1 MLILIASILLI
12 MAIISPISIYFI
24 IEYIM
29 DNKKQK
35 ILNSH
40 LKNLKDDTSH
50 FINKL
55 SLKERAELFNSFMN
69 FKNKCLNE
77 NLTQAYHI
85 YYVNTY
91 PFKEEP
97 YIFFYKNNK
106 CYLGLSKHIYNDINI
121 KTAISILNDKNGFI
135 TCLDEEIIEELF
147 NETQEMLRIQID
159 SEFINE
165 KMKEKNTTYSKNAY
179 YNS

>member
-85 YYVNTY
+85 YHVNTY

>member
-55 SLKERAELFNSFMN
+55 SLKERAEL
-69 FKNKCLNE
+69 
-77 NLTQAYHI
+77 Y
-85 YYVNTY
+85 
-91 PFKEEP
+91 
-97 YIFFYKNNK
+97 
-106 CYLGLSKHIYNDINI
+106 
-121 KTAISILNDKNGFI
+121 
-135 TCLDEEIIEELF
+135 
-147 NETQEMLRIQID
+147 
-159 SEFINE
+159 
-165 KMKEKNTTYSKNAY
+165 
-179 YNS
+179 